1 MHQQK
6 SPWFVSKGDTEV
18 DQIFYHDCIPKRG
31 WLGKRNIYILA
42 ILSLKILYVPNRQNN
57 VTYQM

>member
-6 SPWFVSKGDTEV
+6 SPWFGSKGYTEV

-31 WLGKRNIYILA
+31 WLGKRNISISRPILA
-42 ILSLKILYVPNRQNN
+42 ILSLGKDIIC
-57 VTYQM
+57 T